1 MPTSRLTDC
10 SCGTFDM
17 FRCCLTAKNAIRF
30 SASPTHSLLFS
41 ASLCFSPTQPTR
53 LPHSLAF
60 ARPALPF
67 QPTFSSLF
75 SAAIT
80 RLASTCDRTSRR
92 APPCLSLF
100 GRVHTGGW
108 WGFTRARFS
117 SSFHEEPSELKL
129 AASGD
134 VAPSKAVTA
143 TLPGLSGKK
152 LFCRGQTSKSKL
164 FSLW

>member
-30 SASPTHSLLFS
+30 SVSPTHSLLFS

-75 SAAIT
+75 SASIT
-80 RLASTCDRTSRR
+80 RLASACHYSSLCPLQRCHCPPAVCPLWGTFTLAHLGSACGCLLRR
-92 APPCLSLF
+92 ATRLQAHHFRAPL
-100 GRVHTGGW
+100 R
-108 WGFTRARFS
+108 WGAR
-117 SSFHEEPSELKL
+117 
-129 AASGD
+129 
-134 VAPSKAVTA
+134 
-143 TLPGLSGKK
+143 
-152 LFCRGQTSKSKL
+152 
-164 FSLW
+164 